1 MWGFFTMNYPFSL
14 ILAFIGMC
22 GLTGCFSQLSNI
34 PNVPTLDSL
43 EIPDVNKDLVPETTL
58 PKIPAIPDIKVP
70 NELLST
76 QNISCVAGFVE
87 NKPGYGT
94 LDIYT
99 SPRNVNEVTHI
110 EDVSIETAKEI
121 TEDMGEC

>member
-1 MWGFFTMNYPFSL
+1 MNYFK
-14 ILAFIGMC
+14 LAFVIVVSLG
-22 GLTGCFSQLSNI
+22 FLSSCAKEEPI
-34 PNVPTLDSL
+34 
-43 EIPDVNKDLVPETTL
+43 TT
-58 PKIPAIPDIKVP
+58 I
-70 NELLST
+70 ST
-76 QNISCVAGFVE
+76 ENISCVAGFVE

-99 SPRNVNEVTHI
+99 SSGSVNEVTHI